1 MNDKED
7 IKFKLVSKY
16 NPAGDQPKA
25 IEQLVE
31 GLKEN
36 KEHQVLL
43 GVTGSGK
50 TFTVANVIERM
61 QRPALIISHNKTL
74 ASQLYSELKEFFPD
88 NRVEYFVSYF
98 DYYKPEAYIPK
109 SDLYIEKVSKNSK
122 ILESMRMSAIN
133 ALSIRRDT
141 IVVASVAS
149 IYGEYNPIE
158 YRKNFL
164 PVEINQKIERS
175 KIISK
180 LIKIGYN
187 RKKSELDRGD
197 FDIKGDVLEIAPGY
211 TNDYNLRIE
220 FFDDQIE
227 AISQIHPITKDKIKN
242 LSSLTIFPSTTYTV
256 KDEVMKNMIE
266 EIKEELNE
274 RIEYFKK
281 EGKLLEAQRIKDRV
295 LNDIDSIEE
304 FGYTSGIENYARYLD
319 GRKPGQR
326 PYSLFDYLPDDAL
339 VFLDESHLMIPQLQG
354 MYEGDRSRK
363 QTLVD
368 YGFRLP
374 SALDNRPLTLKEFES
389 FNFQKIYLSATPGD
403 YELNK
408 TYGEVVSQY
417 IRPTGLLDPI
427 IEIRSKDNQI
437 NDIYDN
443 IKNQITKNERTLIL
457 TTTKKHAEELSLY
470 LKENKIKAAYIHDQ
484 FKTFERNEIIKALR
498 LGKYDVV
505 IGINLLREGIDIPE
519 VSLICVLNADINGLS
534 RNARSLIQIV
544 GRASRNDHGNV
555 IFYANTISSGM
566 RECIQDNLTKRKIQ
580 EEYNAKNHITP
591 KTIIKPITAPIQ
603 SSWVLEDIEGYFDI
617 KDKNAD
623 VVYNKKYIDNLIRQM
638 KKYSKENKFEEA
650 ILIRDHLFELGIDA
664 EDIKNKI
671 NIFLIHIDT
680 LYLLKYQFFLCLFYK
695 NYLNL
700 K

>member
-1 MNDKED
+1 MNNNED

-16 NPAGDQPKA
+16 KPAGDQPKA

-74 ASQLYSELKEFFPD
+74 ASQLYSELKEFFPN

-149 IYGEYNPIE
+149 IYGEYNPVE

-197 FDIKGDVLEIAPGY
+197 FDLKGDVLEIAPGY

-242 LSSLTIFPSTTYTV
+242 FSSLTIFPSTTYTV

-443 IKNQITKNERTLIL
+443 IKNQIAKNERTLIL

-544 GRASRNDHGNV
+544 GRASRNDHGKV

-664 EDIKNKI
+664 EDIKNK
-671 NIFLIHIDT
+671 N
-680 LYLLKYQFFLCLFYK
+680 
-695 NYLNL
+695 
-700 K
+700 